1 VFQGAYILKV
11 TPQDGIKIVGRVTHL
26 TDDTD
31 LLRSGELFIK
41 RALFIG
47 DILYTISDGKVLL
60 NDMQTLRELAGI
72 TLPLPSQAG

>member
-11 TPQDGIKIVGRVTHL
+11 TPQDGIRIMGRVTHL
-26 TDDTD
+26 TDNTD

-72 TLPLPSQAG
+72 TLPHQAG